1 MKCKSMQLF
10 STLVVFFFKNSYENF
25 LLLFDLY
32 LPNEMQCPDYPFNTV
47 VSDAV
52 LITAPSVSVL
62 NIIWQMIWG
71 FRKLYYS
78 ISFENF
84 LQKETSYFLTFM
96 LELHEMVLQKEDGD
110 RRRLSVG
117 HQAPDL

>member
-10 STLVVFFFKNSYENF
+10 YFFFFKNSYENF

-32 LPNEMQCPDYPFNTV
+32 LPNEMQCPDYPFNTF

-52 LITAPSVSVL
+52 LITAPSGSVL

-71 FRKLYYS
+71 F
-78 ISFENF
+78 
-84 LQKETSYFLTFM
+84 
-96 LELHEMVLQKEDGD
+96 
-110 RRRLSVG
+110 
-117 HQAPDL
+117 